1 MFAFGP
7 TSIAFGPILIMAQGF
22 KRPQLRTAMLTE
34 QVRKGRPMNEAIC
47 YVNGEFC
54 PASEAKI
61 SVFDRGLTGGEG
73 VYDVTRS
80 YGHKPFNSTT
90 ISPAS
95 IARCATPISI
105 AA

>member
-1 MFAFGP
+1 M
-7 TSIAFGPILIMAQGF
+7 S
-22 KRPQLRTAMLTE
+22 E
-34 QVRKGRPMNEAIC
+34 WSC

-54 PASEAKI
+54 AASEAKI
-61 SVFDRGLTGGEG
+61 SVFDRGFTGGEG

-80 YGHKPFNSTT
+80 FGTSLSNSTT

-105 AA
+105 AASRSRR